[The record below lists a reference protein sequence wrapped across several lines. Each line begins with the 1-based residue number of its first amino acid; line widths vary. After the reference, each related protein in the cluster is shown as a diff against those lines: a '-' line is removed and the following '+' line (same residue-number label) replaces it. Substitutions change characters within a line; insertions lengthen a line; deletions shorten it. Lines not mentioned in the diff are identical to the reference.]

1 MRVAIVHDYLNQTGG
16 WDPSKGVRLPNGD
29 PIVTI
34 ADMLRFAGVF
44 PEPGQ
49 S

>member
-1 MRVAIVHDYLNQTGG
+1 MIGLLRHDPKSYLTEGHS

-34 ADMLRFAGVF
+34 ADFLRFAGVMA
-44 PEPGQ
+44 
-49 S
+49 